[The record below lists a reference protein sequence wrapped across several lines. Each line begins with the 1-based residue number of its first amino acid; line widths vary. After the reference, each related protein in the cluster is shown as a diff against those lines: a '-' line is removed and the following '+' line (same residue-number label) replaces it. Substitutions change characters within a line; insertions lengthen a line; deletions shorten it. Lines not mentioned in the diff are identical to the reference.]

1 MSVKILPSNAP
12 QGISMFARTV
22 FAGVLAGTVLL
33 LPAVAAAQDRAWMD
47 PTLLAAAKKEG
58 KVTAYGSMNEE
69 EALPVFKVFEGA
81 TGIPVEYVR
90 NSDTALMSRITVEQR
105 ASKQS
110 WDVLQT
116 TAVNKLPI
124 AWLAQFD
131 PSEAKNIQSQAKDP
145 GRRWYGVYANYNS
158 PAYNTEKIKPEE
170 LPKTLEDLAKKTE
183 WKGRVAIDF
192 SDNEWLRAVIQQYGD
207 DKGRALIKEIVQ
219 KLDVKVVK
227 GHLLLARA
235 VGAGEYWVALNNY
248 TNLTLNVKLGG
259 GPTDFWVIDP
269 VAVFYGQIGINA
281 KAPNPNAA
289 HLLSNFML
297 SQEGQTLLTKYGRI
311 PTRADVES
319 NPPGV
324 LKAYAGRKEV
334 SAVMSPEEEDKWQ
347 KLFKELFAVR

>member
-1 MSVKILPSNAP
+1 MTATTPTS
-12 QGISMFARTV
+12 ARSLAKTV
-22 FAGVLAGTVLL
+22 FAVLLAGTALLL
-33 LPAVAAAQDRAWMD
+33 LPTVASAQNRAWLD
-47 PTLLAAAKKEG
+47 QSLLPGAKKEG

-69 EALPVFKVFEGA
+69 EALPVFKVFQDV

-90 NSDTALMSRITVEQR
+90 NSDTGLMSRITVEQR
-105 ASKQS
+105 AGKHS

-116 TAVNKLPI
+116 TAVNKLPTE
-124 AWLAQFD
+124 WLAQFD
-131 PSEAKNIQSQAKDP
+131 PSEAKNLQASAKDP
-145 GRRWYGVYANYNS
+145 DRRWYGVYSNYNS
-158 PAYNTEKIKPEE
+158 PAYNTEKVKKEE

-192 SDNEWLRAVIQQYGD
+192 SDNEWLRAVIQHYGE
-207 DKGRALIKEIVQ
+207 DKGKALVKDIVQ

-227 GHLLLARA
+227 GHLALARS

-259 GPTDFWVIDP
+259 GPTDFWVMEP
-269 VAVFYGQIGINA
+269 VAVFYGQVGVNA

-289 HLLSNFML
+289 RLLSNFVL
-297 SQEGQTLLTKYGRI
+297 SQEGQTLFTKYGRI
-311 PTRADVES
+311 PTRGDVES

-324 LKAYAGRKEV
+324 LKAYEGKKVV
-334 SAVMSPEEEDKWQ
+334 SAVMSSQEEDKWQ

>member
-1 MSVKILPSNAP
+1 MSMTNSPRNSPLNVQALARSA
-12 QGISMFARTV
+12 FAV
-22 FAGVLAGTVLL
+22 LLAGTALL
-33 LPAVAAAQDRAWMD
+33 LPAVAGAQDRAWMD

-69 EALPVFKVFEGA
+69 EALPVFKVFQSA

-90 NSDTALMSRITVEQR
+90 NSDTQLMSRITVEQR
-105 ASKQS
+105 ANKQS

-116 TAVNKLPI
+116 TAVNKLPT

-131 PSEAKNIQSQAKDP
+131 PSEAKNIQPEARDP
-145 GRRWYGVYANYNS
+145 DRRWYGVYANYNS
-158 PAYNTEKIKPEE
+158 PAYNTTHVKKED
-170 LPKTLEDLAKKTE
+170 LPKTLEDFAKKTE

-192 SDNEWLRAVIQQYGD
+192 SDNEWLRAVIQHYGD
-207 DKGRALIKEIVQ
+207 DKGRALVKEIVQ

-227 GHLLLARA
+227 GHLALARS

-259 GPTDFWVIDP
+259 GPTDFWVVEP
-269 VAVFYGQIGINA
+269 VAVFYGQIGVNA

-289 HLLSNFML
+289 RLLSNFML

-324 LKAYAGRKEV
+324 LKAYAGRKVV

-347 KLFKELFAVR
+347 KLFRELFAVR